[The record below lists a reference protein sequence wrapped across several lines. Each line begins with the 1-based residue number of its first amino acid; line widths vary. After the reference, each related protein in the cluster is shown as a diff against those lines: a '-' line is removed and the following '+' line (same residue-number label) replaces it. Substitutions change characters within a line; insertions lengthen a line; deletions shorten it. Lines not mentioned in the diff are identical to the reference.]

1 MFSHYELE
9 LIQEMCEEG
18 MEAHRSALKIFDL
31 DDPREA
37 RDYVNVERQIDVL
50 TELSVK
56 CEDYQLEFASVDAD
70 HMIHL
75 LGVCESFMTRELARC
90 TSGDIGAE
98 EYAAVTYQIGYM
110 CGRAELGILS
120 ESDVRV
126 IEDWEE
132 LLSI

>member
-18 MEAHRSALKIFDL
+18 IEAHRSSLKMFDL
-31 DDPREA
+31 GDPREA
-37 RDYVNVERQIDVL
+37 KDYVNVERQIDVL

-75 LGVCESFMTRELARC
+75 LGVCKSFMAHELAKC

-98 EYAAVTYQIGYM
+98 EYAAETYQIGYM
-110 CGRAELGILS
+110 QGRAELGILS
-120 ESDVRV
+120 DSDVRV

>member
-9 LIQEMCEEG
+9 LIKEMCEDG
-18 MEAHRSALKIFDL
+18 VEAHRSSLKMFDL

-37 RDYVNVERQIDVL
+37 VDYVNVERQIDVL

-75 LGVCESFMTRELARC
+75 LEVCKSFMAQELARC

-98 EYAAVTYQIGYM
+98 EYAAEAYQIGYM
-110 CGRAELGILS
+110 QGRAELGILS
-120 ESDVRV
+120 EADVRV

>member
-1 MFSHYELE
+1 MFSHCELE
-9 LIQEMCEEG
+9 LIKEMCEDG
-18 MEAHRSALKIFDL
+18 VEAHRSSLKMFDL

-37 RDYVNVERQIDVL
+37 VDYVNVERQIDVL

-75 LGVCESFMTRELARC
+75 LEVCKSFMAQELARC

-98 EYAAVTYQIGYM
+98 EYAAEAYQIGYIQ
-110 CGRAELGILS
+110 GRAELGILS
-120 ESDVRV
+120 EADVWV
-126 IEDWEE
+126 IEYWEE
-132 LLSI
+132 LLSR